1 MAASIAISKE
11 EGNRVS
17 KKQNAL
23 RKIDADI
30 ARLNDFKNNE
40 VSVELGKV
48 VDFLKYTTAM
58 SAQTAMN
65 FHNAET
71 LQHEVSFMFK
81 REKVLSFDDPQKERW
96 FSAIEEMVTHNTR
109 GITRPEKKAGP

>member
-11 EGNRVS
+11 EGKRIS
-17 KKQNAL
+17 KEQNAL

-48 VDFLKYTTAM
+48 ADFLKYTTAM

-65 FHNAET
+65 FHDAET

-81 REKVLSFDDPQKERW
+81 KEKVLSFDDPQTERW
-96 FSAIEEMVTHNTR
+96 FSAIEEMVINNTR
-109 GITRPEKKAGP
+109 GFTNKQKL